1 MTSFPKQPKQVPS
14 PQLCVRIPEAHPC
27 RPPRW
32 DSHSF
37 IYELPAGIRLH
48 LTVTLFAF
56 FSSVTTEVRSVHKS
70 LCPACAFVNVR
81 LYFSLVSLF
90 LSGVTLQ
97 SRLALNLTC
106 FPSGPTGQ
114 AGQVNATVLAT
125 LLFEVQC
132 LLMLVYRCLCSSLSF
147 VTNCAGLLV
156 WSLTAPGESCS
167 CFNLAG

>member
-14 PQLCVRIPEAHPC
+14 PQLCVKIPEAHPC

-32 DSHSF
+32 DSRSF

-56 FSSVTTEVRSVHKS
+56 LQLQQRSGLSTNHPV
-70 LCPACAFVNVR
+70 LLVLLWNVR
-81 LYFSLVSLF
+81 LFFSFVSLL
-90 LSGVTLQ
+90 LSGFTLQ
-97 SRLALNLTC
+97 SRLALNLTR
-106 FPSGPTGQ
+106 FPSAPTGQ
-114 AGQVNATVLAT
+114 AGQVNATLLAT
-125 LLFEVQC
+125 LWFEVQC

-147 VTNCAGLLV
+147 VTNCASLLV
-156 WSLTAPGESCS
+156 WSLTDPGESCS